1 MFNNIIRQFC
11 AVFSVICSIGDS
23 PVGKTRLGHK
33 FYTGDL
39 DLGGRNDFQATL
51 RRLGWLV

>member
-11 AVFSVICSIGDS
+11 EVFSVICSIGDS
-23 PVGKTRLGHK
+23 HVGKTRLGHK